1 MLKFKTHTARGL
13 TLIELMLAILLS
25 TVVVLGGI
33 NLYLS
38 VARSCADVCERNN
51 LNDELRSVMG
61 LMVRDIRRAGAW
73 GIDLDPDNPAN
84 VWNNDNAVWANPF
97 MADELDLRVGA
108 MAGQPENSCILYAY
122 DYDLDGAVGE
132 MDALPPGNERF
143 GFRLNGSVLEAYD
156 GGEAF
161 TCDEG
166 SWVTVNSPLL
176 NIDRL
181 QFLLTETCIY
191 TPIDPE
197 QPVDPS
203 NPDSLVDPGS
213 VDCDL
218 ATVEYLQWVR
228 RVSVELEGSLAD
240 RPEARALLHS
250 AVKVRNDKVV
260 VFDDD
265 E

>member
-1 MLKFKTHTARGL
+1 MLSQGARDMRGL

-25 TVVVLGGI
+25 TVVVLGGM

-38 VARSCADVCERNN
+38 VVESCADVCERNN

-73 GIDLDPDNPAN
+73 GIDVDPDNPAN
-84 VWNNDNAVWANPF
+84 VWDNANAVWANPF

-108 MAGQPENSCILYAY
+108 MIGQPENTCILFAY
-122 DYDLDGAVGE
+122 DYNSDGVVGE
-132 MDALPPGNERF
+132 LDAFAPFNERF

-156 GGEAF
+156 GGTAF
-161 TCDEG
+161 NCDEG
-166 SWVTVNSPLL
+166 SWVTVNSPML

-181 QFLLTETCIY
+181 QFALTETCIY

-197 QPVDPS
+197 QPLDPA
-203 NPDSLVDPGS
+203 NPDSLVDRAS
-213 VDCDL
+213 VDCEL
-218 ATVEYLQWVR
+218 ATVEYLQSVR
-228 RVSVELEGSLAD
+228 RVAIELEGSLAD
-240 RPEARALLHS
+240 RPEARAILHNS
-250 AVKVRNDKVV
+250 VKVRNDKVV
-260 VFDDD
+260 VFDDG